1 MLMPKVKAASKH
13 QREKAMSTLLLGFA
27 ADPIARF
34 FFADSARW
42 KITVTVHSIALIV
55 RNRVHCHRIISMAVR
70 LHPGGSRISAA
81 ALECCSA
88 RGMTARGWPNRRDR
102 GPGSPGQGL
111 GSIDIHRACAFR
123 LK

>member
-70 LHPGGSRISAA
+70 LHPGGSR
-81 ALECCSA
+81 A
-88 RGMTARGWPNRRDR
+88 RSSTRVLQRARDDGERMAEPAR
-102 GPGSPGQGL
+102 PGTWIAWA
-111 GSIDIHRACAFR
+111 GSWEY
-123 LK
+123 